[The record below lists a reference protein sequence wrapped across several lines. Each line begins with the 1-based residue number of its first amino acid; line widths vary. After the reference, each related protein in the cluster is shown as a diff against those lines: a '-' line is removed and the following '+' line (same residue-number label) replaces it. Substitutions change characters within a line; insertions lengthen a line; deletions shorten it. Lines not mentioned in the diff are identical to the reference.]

1 MQLPGLLT
9 YKDMELI
16 WPYGHVRLHHI
27 EMYQEM
33 DHHARM
39 QIIGMISED
48 QENAII
54 NHAASQDPV
63 ELWYTQDDQKR
74 PLFMGQIYNIEL
86 QGVHNNLQ
94 ITLEIVS
101 HSFNLD
107 MKLKERSFQQIDC
120 TYMDIVDSVLDDYP
134 RSDRLDEAFGDR
146 LTGQFIMQYQ
156 ETDWDF
162 LRRLASHAGAMLLPN
177 ITMHGVQIWIGL
189 PEARRHID
197 LKDISFRN
205 KRTIAPYMKDA
216 AQGKQTSAIDYTRY
230 TFEWHNI
237 LDIGDTVIRHEIKYV
252 IVKRSA
258 QMQKGQLVW
267 SYECALPEGIKVT
280 RIRNT
285 VITGAAI
292 EGKILDVHKN
302 QVKIHLDIDDSQDP
316 QHARWFPYSAE
327 GNQVWYLMP
336 EKGAQIKLYFP
347 SAEEDRAMAIQ
358 SVRTSASQPSP
369 VAASTGAPAATSLA
383 PAPMAS
389 VVPTESPAARME
401 RKMSDPGTKSFA
413 NPQGKE
419 VSMSGSELALN
430 AQEGALYLSMHI
442 SKGVNLTGNQN
453 VSIHAGGSL
462 ELNASKISLT
472 GADQLQMQTLTDVL
486 QLKTDASSK
495 SAEITMEAS
504 RHGVHD
510 HLLSPFEQ
518 ALQSKGLAAIEKERK
533 SASAQAQMDGMKDA
547 GVEIAKGLWGLVV
560 DVGDLTTTTLMGDAG
575 AQTLYSWVSGKPVG
589 TLMERNE
596 TVKGTVEGA
605 KAAGTYA
612 WDTVTFQ
619 KSGSQLKSDAGAAI
633 DTYLEPF
640 EQASKQSTLNPLT
653 SSKEEYYSVGYG
665 GVKSL
670 ERVIDTVGIAKG
682 AAKLATKAGK
692 IGKGMAKAG
701 AKEAAEE
708 GAEAAA
714 RAAGGGKMPNSRLGP
729 AVGQGGAKPGAMPFM
744 VPIERLGAMMEN
756 LSARMNQNR
765 LATAGVG
772 GLDHGPIRMHSHI
785 PEDTPER
792 LRQKQDLKDGLYSG
806 SGPNVRR
813 HDGDSPSSSSG
824 KTPKNQDL
832 KQDKNKGQTPGSLS
846 PPKIDEIKRQ
856 IADLNKQIAEAAKSG
871 KDTKKKQLERKRNK
885 LANQLP
891 TPDDISQRFD
901 LTAAKAYERKIANKK
916 DKRYDHDKGDF
927 GEEVAKV
934 LATENHLGK
943 DISSLFQVGRNGV
956 DGTFLAKGPPPK
968 LTMIEVKTSEIAKFS
983 YSSHQ
988 KLGGKDYFQRM
999 IKGKVDKR
1007 YQSFKKKY
1015 QELLDDNPGLTFD
1028 YIRVEVDVHI
1038 TKVGFGVETL
1048 KVKDWNTEIE

>member
-63 ELWYTQDDQKR
+63 ELWYTQNGQKR
-74 PLFMGQIYNIEL
+74 PLFMGQIHNIEL

-134 RSDRLDEAFGDR
+134 RSDRLDEALGDR

-197 LKDISFRN
+197 LQDIPFRN

-216 AQGKQTSAIDYTRY
+216 ANGKQTSAIDYTRY

-369 VAASTGAPAATSLA
+369 VAAPVGAPAATSSA

-495 SAEITMEAS
+495 SAEITLEAS

-560 DVGDLTTTTLMGDAG
+560 DVGDLTTTTIMGDAG

-633 DTYLEPF
+633 DTYLQPF

-670 ERVIDTVGIAKG
+670 ERVIDTVGVAKG
-682 AAKLATKAGK
+682 AAKLVTKAGK
-692 IGKGMAKAG
+692 IGKSMAKAG

-714 RAAGGGKMPNSRLGP
+714 RAAGGGKLPNSRPGP

-772 GLDHGPIRMHSHI
+772 GLDHHGPMRMHSHI
-785 PEDTPER
+785 PEDTPDR

-806 SGPNVRR
+806 NGPTVMHHNSGGAINS
-813 HDGDSPSSSSG
+813 SPLTQGNSS
-824 KTPKNQDL
+824 PH
-832 KQDKNKGQTPGSLS
+832 TPGTYTLVG
-846 PPKIDEIKRQ
+846 
-856 IADLNKQIAEAAKSG
+856 SG
-871 KDTKKKQLERKRNK
+871 EQFMRNAKRNK
-885 LANQLP
+885 VLKPNIEYKLKSKTIPPSEYTYRTDNQGRI
-891 TPDDISQRFD
+891 ISCEGT
-901 LTAAKAYERKIANKK
+901 LK
-916 DKRYDHDKGDF
+916 
-927 GEEVAKV
+927 
-934 LATENHLGK
+934 LGK
-943 DISSLFQVGRNGV
+943 GKRSLSAQRKAGNNGIRQDRLPGDHGGHIIGSQFEGAGGLDNMVAMDGQVNGAGGKWYKMETEWA
-956 DGTFLAKGPPPK
+956 DALKSDPPK
-968 LTMIEVKTSEIAKFS
+968 KVEVKININ
-983 YSSHQ
+983 YSRNSIRP
-988 KLGGKDYFQRM
+988 D
-999 IKGKVDKR
+999 
-1007 YQSFKKKY
+1007 SFEVTYWIDGKKKARTIKN
-1015 QELLDDNPGLTFD
+1015 QAG
-1028 YIRVEVDVHI
+1028 
-1038 TKVGFGVETL
+1038 G
-1048 KVKDWNTEIE
+1048 